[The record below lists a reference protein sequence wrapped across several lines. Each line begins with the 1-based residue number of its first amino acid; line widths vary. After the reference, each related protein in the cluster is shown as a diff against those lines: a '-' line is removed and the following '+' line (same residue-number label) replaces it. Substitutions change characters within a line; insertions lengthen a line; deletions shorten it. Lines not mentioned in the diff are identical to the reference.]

1 MTRVKY
7 SVKRRQRHKKIL
19 KLCKGYRG
27 RSKSCFKIA
36 NRLLR
41 RSYNYQFRDRKNKKS
56 NKRREFISIINS
68 FCRSMGTKYSRFIY
82 KLNLSKFR
90 DILDRKSFA
99 VMIQNS
105 IDDANKIFK
114 LVMV

>member
-7 SVKRRQRHKKIL
+7 SVKKRQRHKKIL
-19 KLCKGYRG
+19 NLCKGYRG
-27 RSKSCFKIA
+27 RAKACFKIA

-56 NKRREFISIINS
+56 NKRREFISIINA
-68 FCRSMGTKYSRFIY
+68 FCRSLGTKYSKFIH
-82 KLNLSKFR
+82 KLNTSKYKY
-90 DILDRKSFA
+90 ILDRKAFA
-99 VMIQNS
+99 IIIQNN
-105 IDDANKIFK
+105 IEAANHLFK